1 MKKSVAARGKFAP
14 EEARVALEHACS
26 SMDVSLVID
35 AKGVIRD
42 IMCVDAELCGCTNGH
57 CHWIGKHWADT
68 VTVESRPKI
77 VEMLNDGAAA
87 APPRWRQVNQ
97 LSANGGDVPVIYSV
111 ARIGD
116 SGRMIAFGR
125 DLRPVA
131 ALQQRLVSA
140 QQSMDREYARLRQV
154 ETRYRLLFQI
164 SSEAVLVL
172 DGSNGRVVEA
182 NPAASRVMEAP
193 TRRLVGHPFADH
205 FDAESRAAIDSLFAT
220 ARVSGQADE
229 VTVRLASGEREFR
242 VSASLFREERSTYL
256 LVRAAPVGGATVLSD
271 PAESRVLDAVESMP
285 DGFVVTDGEGRIL
298 SANRAFLDMAELAS
312 RQMAEGE
319 SLDRWL
325 GRPGVDLSVL
335 LASLG
340 DSGTVRMFATGI
352 RGSHGLQTEVEIC
365 AVGTP
370 GPEACY
376 GFSIRDLSAR
386 LPTAARN
393 DQPLPRSV
401 KQMTELVGRMPLKE
415 LVRETTDMIERLCIE
430 AALELSGDNRA
441 TAADLLGLSRQSLYV
456 KLRRYGLGELESN
469 DQNN

>member
-1 MKKSVAARGKFAP
+1 MKKSVTARGKFAP
-14 EEARVALEHACS
+14 EETRVALEHACS

-35 AKGVIRD
+35 SKGVIRD
-42 IMCVDAELCGCTNGH
+42 VVCSDADLCGCASGQ
-57 CHWIGKHWADT
+57 CYWIGKHWADT

-77 VEMLNDGAAA
+77 IEMLNDGAAA
-87 APPRWRQVNQ
+87 VPARWWQVNQ
-97 LSANGGDVPVIYSV
+97 LTAKGGDVPVIYSV

-140 QQSMDREYARLRQV
+140 QQSMDREYARLRQI
-154 ETRYRLLFQI
+154 ETRYRLLFKI

-182 NPAASRVMEAP
+182 NSAASRVMETPA
-193 TRRLVGHPFADH
+193 RRLVGHAFADH
-205 FDAESRAAIDSLFAT
+205 FDAESRAAIESLFAS
-220 ARVSGQADE
+220 ARVAGHADE
-229 VTVRLASGEREFR
+229 VTVRLGGSQREFR
-242 VSASLFREERSTYL
+242 VSASLFREERSTFL
-256 LVRAAPVGGATVLSD
+256 LVRAAPVGGAPSSAD
-271 PAESRVLDAVESMP
+271 PADSRVLDAVESMP
-285 DGFVVTDGEGRIL
+285 DGFVVTDGDGRIL
-298 SANRAFLDMAELAS
+298 RANRAFLDMAELAS
-312 RQMAEGE
+312 PQMAEGE

-370 GPEACY
+370 GPESCY
-376 GFSIRDLSAR
+376 GFSIRDVSAR
-386 LPTAARN
+386 LPTAARHE
-393 DQPLPRSV
+393 QPLPRSV

-456 KLRRYGLGELESN
+456 KLHRYGLGGLESN
-469 DQNN
+469 DRSN